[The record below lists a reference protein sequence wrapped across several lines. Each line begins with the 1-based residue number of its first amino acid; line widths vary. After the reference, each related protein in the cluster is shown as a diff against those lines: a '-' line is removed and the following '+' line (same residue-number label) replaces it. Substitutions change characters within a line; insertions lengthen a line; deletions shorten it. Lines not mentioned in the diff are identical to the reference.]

1 MNKVGFIGLGKMG
14 APIALKL
21 DNGKNSLFVYDCD
34 RETKVHTEKC
44 KSIRFC
50 NDVAEV
56 ARNVDILFTC
66 LPNLKVLRSVL
77 IGHNQDGAIF
87 HLKQDSLCVDLS
99 SSDPLGVVQ
108 LAKEICKYKIHFVDA
123 PVSGGIKGAKNGTL
137 TIMVGGPESSF
148 NKAKPFLQIF
158 GKKISHVGSVGSGQ
172 ALKCLNNLCSA
183 TGLLITS
190 ECLLVAKKFGIDPE
204 VFVEVINSSTGRNNS
219 TENKLRQF
227 MLSGTFDSGFSLSLM
242 NKDLCS
248 ALTLAKEAK
257 TNFSLGVANIGFWE
271 HAGNFLSK
279 DSDHTEIIRWL
290 ENQ

>member
-14 APIALKL
+14 APIALRL

-34 RETKVHTEKC
+34 GKTKLRTEKC

-66 LPNLKVLRSVL
+66 LPNLKMLRSVL
-77 IGHNQDGAIF
+77 IGHNGDGAIF
-87 HLKQDSLCVDLS
+87 YLKRDSLCVDLS

-108 LAKEICKYKIHFVDA
+108 LEKEIRKYKIQFVDA

-137 TIMVGGPESSF
+137 TIMVGGLESSF
-148 NKAKPFLQIF
+148 ERAKPFLQIF
-158 GKKISHVGSVGSGQ
+158 GEKISHVGSVGSGQ

-271 HAGNFLSK
+271 LAGKFLSK
-279 DSDHTEIIRWL
+279 DSDHTEIIKWL